1 VESKG
6 ISVIIPALN
15 EQATIKACLE
25 SAQRLNPLEI
35 IVVDG
40 RSTDRTR
47 EIAQDAGAKVVK
59 SQRGRGIQMNK
70 GASLAKGEVL
80 LFLHADTVIANEVSS
95 FCHPELVG
103 ATLREVGTTRFRD
116 SYRDSVSKKMLKRV
130 QHDKT
135 EIFDKYIG
143 GFFRLKFDDNSIST
157 RLVEMFANVRARL
170 LFLPYGDQAIFIK
183 KDIFKKLGGFRE
195 YPFLEDIDMAM
206 RIKKFGKLKYIPMK
220 VVASSRRLKKGY
232 LLSPI
237 FVSLR
242 NVIIALLFMLG
253 VGPSRLVRLYK

>member
-1 VESKG
+1 MESKST
-6 ISVIIPALN
+6 SVIIPAFN
-15 EQATIKACLE
+15 EEVTLKACLE
-25 SAQRLNPLEI
+25 SAKGLNPLEI

-40 RSTDRTR
+40 GSTDRTR
-47 EIAQDAGAKVVK
+47 EIAQDAGAIVEK
-59 SQRGRGIQMNK
+59 SRKGRGVQMNT
-70 GASLAKGEVL
+70 GASLAKGEIL

-95 FCHPELVG
+95 FCHPEL
-103 ATLREVGTTRFRD
+103 D
-116 SYRDSVSKKMLKRV
+116 SGSKEMLKRV

-183 KDIFKKLGGFRE
+183 RDIFKKLGGFRE
-195 YPFLEDIDMAM
+195 YPFLEDIDFAM
-206 RIKKFGKLKYIPMK
+206 RIKKFGKLKYIPVK
-220 VVASSRRLKKGY
+220 VIASSRRLKKGY
-232 LLSPI
+232 PLSPI

-242 NVIIALLFMLG
+242 NVIIALFFMLG
-253 VGPSRLVRLYK
+253 ISPYRLIRLYR